1 VGILEQFMRNS
12 LLLGQVGLDKLS
24 HSKVLV
30 FGIGGVGSY
39 SVEALARSGIGKI
52 ILVDADTVCVTNINR
67 QLGALYS
74 TLGRP
79 KVEVYQERIYDI
91 NPECEVTIY
100 KEFVT
105 VENTDRFIE
114 KDTSYIIDA
123 IDTISSKLEIIRR
136 ALKLKIPVISSMGMG
151 NRLDPTKIRIADISE
166 TSNCALA
173 RVMRRELRK
182 REIVNGV
189 KVVYS
194 LESAKK
200 HYQFSTDTTIGSVS
214 FVPSVAGMFMA
225 AEVIRD
231 IININ
236 E

>member
-1 VGILEQFMRNS
+1 MLEQFLRNL
-12 LLLGQVGLDKLS
+12 LLLGQVGIDKLS
-24 HSKVLV
+24 HSKVLI

-52 ILVDADTVCVTNINR
+52 TLVDADIVCVTNINR
-67 QLGALYS
+67 QLEALYS
-74 TLGRP
+74 TVGRP

-91 NPECEVTIY
+91 NPQCEVTIY
-100 KEFVT
+100 NEFVT
-105 VENTDRFIE
+105 VENVDKFIE
-114 KDTSYIIDA
+114 SDTSYIIDA
-123 IDTISSKLEIIRR
+123 IDTISSKLKIIEK
-136 ALKLKIPVISSMGMG
+136 ALTLKIPVISSMGMG
-151 NRLDPTKIRIADISE
+151 NRLDPTKIRIADICE

-182 REIVNGV
+182 KEIVNGV

-194 LESAKK
+194 TELAKK
-200 HYQFSTDTTIGSVS
+200 HHQHTAETTIGSLS
-214 FVPSVAGMFMA
+214 FVPGVAGLFMA
-225 AEVIRD
+225 SEVIKD